1 MIYILYFIKTFK
13 IMLLGSLF
21 LNILACSW
29 VHISKSCPYHD
40 FIEINYACM
49 YVCMLQSLFIIKS

>member
-1 MIYILYFIKTFK
+1 MIYISYFIYTFK

-21 LNILACSW
+21 LNILACTKE

-40 FIEINYACM
+40 LIQIN
-49 YVCMLQSLFIIKS
+49 YVCM